1 MARYKVTDFSEI
13 DFLNVDPGR
22 DEFILPDGKI
32 YAFSDHM
39 CDFCWTAGIVM
50 ENRLDKSEFYC
61 LLCKKKL
68 NWYEFKNDF
77 LTPTGD
83 MMRFLL
89 PEKLSRKNAE
99 KWFREYKQS
108 RLAQESI
115 RTYILEHGKG

>member
-22 DEFILPDGKI
+22 DEFILPNGKT

-50 ENRLDKSEFYC
+50 ENESDKSEFYC
-61 LLCKKKL
+61 LLCKKNL

-77 LTPTGD
+77 LPPTGD

-89 PEKLSRKNAE
+89 PEKLSKKDAE
-99 KWFREYKQS
+99 KWFIEYKQR
-108 RLAQESI
+108 RLAQENI